1 MAAKVENKVTRK
13 SVNNVISSVYSV
25 NFSTLS
31 GCVKTFIDAM
41 KVASKAEVNELC
53 TASDLDTK
61 TALKVI
67 SFCKDRSRVM
77 RACLDVMPNING
89 VICEYKVV
97 SKQYLQKDKAEKSFD
112 NTKEL
117 KEEMLFGKVYKP
129 YGMNKAVIELIPT
142 DVNYI
147 LKETDVCSTT
157 YAPFAVKSH
166 TVKKVVRAVVDY
178 IVYCDKNGINWAKKE
193 SK

>member
-1 MAAKVENKVTRK
+1 MATKVENKVTRK
-13 SVNNVISSVYSV
+13 NVNSVISSVYSV

-41 KVASKAEVNELC
+41 KVASKTEVGELC

-67 SFCKDRSRVM
+67 SFCRDRSRVM
-77 RACLDVMPNING
+77 RACLDVMPNIDG
-89 VICEYKVV
+89 TICEYKAI
-97 SKQYLQKDKAEKSFD
+97 SKQYLQKDKTEKSFD
-112 NTKEL
+112 NTNDL
-117 KEEMLFGKVYKP
+117 KGEMLLGKTYKP
-129 YGMNKAVIELIPT
+129 YGMGKTVVELLPT

-147 LKETDVCSTT
+147 LKETDICSTT

-178 IVYCDKNGINWAKKE
+178 IVYCEKNGINWTKKD
-193 SK
+193 K